1 MRSSTSTARSATG
14 NYAAAV
20 SNRSEES
27 SQRNTTVENAVRTCS
42 FMVRKCVLLRLLL
55 SSLMEQ
61 VGSLSCLKPV
71 QKTIKEVVEAGKVY
85 FETVERGTS

>member
-1 MRSSTSTARSATG
+1 
-14 NYAAAV
+14 
-20 SNRSEES
+20 
-27 SQRNTTVENAVRTCS
+27 
-42 FMVRKCVLLRLLL
+42 
-55 SSLMEQ
+55 MEQ